1 MKILFTAGGTGGH
14 IYPTI
19 AVAREIKKI
28 YPGKNLNLYYIGP
41 KDKFGQDLFSKEGIK
56 IKKIM
61 AGKIRRYWGVK
72 SFFQNIID
80 VLFKIP
86 IGIIQ
91 AFWYIFIL
99 APDFIFSKGGYGAL
113 PAVFSGWLLRVPIFL
128 HESDVI
134 AGKAN
139 RFLSRFALEVF
150 VSFPAEKTEFLA
162 KEKMISIGN
171 PIRSEILEG
180 NREEARKVL
189 NLNSSKPVLLVVGG
203 SQGAQR
209 INDRILEIL
218 PQLLRSFEVI
228 HQAGKNNFK
237 QVQSESKVI
246 IPNGL
251 ENYYHLFPD
260 LNEQEIRN
268 AYAACDIVISRA
280 GSGSIFEI
288 AALGKPCFLIPLP
301 ESAQN
306 HQLRNAYTYAETGA
320 AVVVEEINF
329 TPHFFLERLK
339 HLISQRETLK
349 KMSQQAKLFSKPKA
363 AKIIAEYIT
372 DYLK

>member
-14 IYPTI
+14 IYPII
-19 AVAREIKKI
+19 AVAREIRKI
-28 YPGKNLNLYYIGP
+28 HPDKDLNLYYIGP
-41 KDKFGQDLFSKEGIK
+41 KDKFGQDLFPKEGIK
-56 IKKIM
+56 IKKIV
-61 AGKIRRYWGVK
+61 AGKIRRYWDIK

-80 VLFKIP
+80 VVFKIP
-86 IGIIQ
+86 VGIIQ
-91 AFWYIFIL
+91 SFWYIFIL
-99 APDFIFSKGGYGAL
+99 APDFVFSKGGYGAL
-113 PAVFSGWLLRVPIFL
+113 PAVFSGWILRVPIFL
-128 HESDVI
+128 HESDVV

-150 VSFPAEKTEFLA
+150 VSFPVKKTEFLA

-171 PIRSEILEG
+171 PIRSEILNG
-180 NREEARKVL
+180 NKEEARKKL
-189 NLNSSKPVLLVVGG
+189 SLKSLKPVLLVMGG

-209 INDRILEIL
+209 INDKILEIL

-228 HQAGKNNFK
+228 HQTGTKNFK

-246 IPNGL
+246 IPKGL
-251 ENYYHLFPD
+251 ESSYHLFPS
-260 LNEQEIRN
+260 LNEEEIKN
-268 AYAACDIVISRA
+268 AYAACDIAVSRA

-288 AALGKPCFLIPLP
+288 AAIGRPCFLIPLP

-320 AVVVEEINF
+320 AVVIEEINF

-339 HLISQRETLK
+339 HLISQRETIK
-349 KMSQQAKLFSKPKA
+349 KMSQQAKSFSRPKA
-363 AKIIAEYIT
+363 GKIIAEYIM